1 MEMSGRALGR
11 LGGIVR
17 LPRTRGLFRL
27 PTDTSAFIFGW
38 RLLGWRLPRLRF
50 IFERFPLALS
60 FQFLSRTMAPST
72 PNGAPTPWWSTVSLD
87 VQTGGRW
94 AVGPS
99 TLWLYRTDREWRL
112 VHRPSPDAG
121 AADPLSNRS
130 DVTMPLSEADMAPVL
145 DTDDPAVHTSRY
157 SFGDT
162 EPRIAL
168 RPALADRPV
177 VSRPE
182 HPLYVPPEE
191 SVTLYLSTAL
201 WIQITLPDSERKLQE
216 VPSFRMSDTWFG
228 PSTVD
233 GELCYATR
241 TAGRLRL
248 DALPRRDH
256 RAVTPLRIR
265 NTAADPLALERVQL
279 PTQHLALYTA
289 SGGRLWTQAVTMTHS
304 ADREGADV
312 QVRSGLPADAKAA
325 ERLQEPRE
333 TTKKSLF
340 TSTFSAVGTLFA
352 P

>member
-1 MEMSGRALGR
+1 MSPLLDADDAAL
-11 LGGIVR
+11 
-17 LPRTRGLFRL
+17 
-27 PTDTSAFIFGW
+27 
-38 RLLGWRLPRLRF
+38 
-50 IFERFPLALS
+50 
-60 FQFLSRTMAPST
+60 
-72 PNGAPTPWWSTVSLD
+72 
-87 VQTGGRW
+87 
-94 AVGPS
+94 
-99 TLWLYRTDREWRL
+99 
-112 VHRPSPDAG
+112 
-121 AADPLSNRS
+121 
-130 DVTMPLSEADMAPVL
+130 
-145 DTDDPAVHTSRY
+145 HTSRY

-168 RPALADRPV
+168 QPALADRPV

-191 SVTLYLSTAL
+191 SVTLYLSTGL

-279 PTQHLALYTA
+279 PVQYLALYTA
-289 SGGRLWTQAVTMTHS
+289 PNGQLWSQAVTMTHS
-304 ADREGADV
+304 ADQEGADV
-312 QVRSGLPADAKAA
+312 QIRSGPPADARTADL
-325 ERLQEPRE
+325 LQPPRE
-333 TTKKSLF
+333 TTKKGLF

>member
-1 MEMSGRALGR
+1 ME
-11 LGGIVR
+11 
-17 LPRTRGLFRL
+17 
-27 PTDTSAFIFGW
+27 
-38 RLLGWRLPRLRF
+38 
-50 IFERFPLALS
+50 
-60 FQFLSRTMAPST
+60 PST
-72 PNGAPTPWWSTVSLD
+72 PNGDPTPWWGTVSLD

-99 TLWLYRTDREWRL
+99 TLWLYRTDREWRI

-312 QVRSGLPADAKAA
+312 QVRSGPPADAKAA